1 MDDFRELLMRVDRSY
16 DGFVHAVMSY
26 VKMPGNEDKKEVIEE
41 YIILHPESDSSDV
54 LQFMIEKTGFFATM
68 GQDEHIAVG

>member
-26 VKMPGNEDKKEVIEE
+26 VKMPGNEEKKELIEK

-54 LQFMIEKTGFFATM
+54 LQYMIEKTGFFSTPEE
-68 GQDEHIAVG
+68 DERIAVG